1 MPFQIVRN
9 DITKMQVDAIVNPAS
24 GLPGY
29 GAGIDKAVYEAAGAE
44 ALYKRR
50 AEIGRIEC
58 GAAAVTEGFA
68 LPARYI
74 IHTVG
79 CPWRDGLSGEEN
91 IIRLCY
97 RSSFAEAAE
106 LGIETLTVPLLAS
119 GNFGFPKGIAM
130 DIALSEIREFLDTHD
145 LTIYLVVFDDESYS
159 YSSERFGDIDA
170 YIDSNYV
177 AAVTDEEYGHF
188 ALPSTSFF
196 SEAVKRKP
204 SEDRRP
210 ERRKGGLFK
219 SIRKSLEAQ
228 VEDTNDEIADFSV
241 GASTDACSAP
251 MMGMAAAA
259 PQSKPAKRLEDVVKN
274 LDKSFMELVFTYAD
288 EKGITDVELQ
298 KKANIN
304 RKAFSKLKCGTTKN
318 PSKPT
323 ALCFAIAL
331 ELSLDETR
339 DLLARAGLALS
350 PCSRQDI
357 IIQYFIERGAYDMF
371 AVNEALFA
379 HGEPTIGDVEA

>member
-9 DITKMQVDAIVNPAS
+9 DITKMSVDAIVNPAS

-50 AEIGRIEC
+50 AAIGRIEC

-79 CPWRDGLSGEEN
+79 CPWRDGLSGEED
-91 IIRLCY
+91 IIRNCY
-97 RSSFAEAAE
+97 RSSLAEATK
-106 LGIETLTVPLLAS
+106 LQVETVAVPLLAS
-119 GNFGFPKGIAM
+119 GSFGFPKGIAM
-130 DIALSEIREFLDTHD
+130 DIALSEIKNFLKDNE
-145 LTIYLVVFDDESYS
+145 LTIFLVVFDDETYS
-159 YSSERFGDIDA
+159 FSSERFGDIDS

-177 AAVTDEEYGHF
+177 AEVEDAEYGY
-188 ALPSTSFF
+188 AD
-196 SEAVKRKP
+196 
-204 SEDRRP
+204 EDFEEPRESRR
-210 ERRKGGLFK
+210 ERRKFGLFK
-219 SIRKSLEAQ
+219 SDRK
-228 VEDTNDEIADFSV
+228 
-241 GASTDACSAP
+241 
-251 MMGMAAAA
+251 MMAAAPMREESPNTFAGVAPEATFMQAMSMAA
-259 PQSKPAKRLEDVVKN
+259 PQAPAKPAKKLEDVVKN

-350 PCSRQDI
+350 PCSKQDVI
-357 IIQYFIERGAYDMF
+357 VQYFIERGAYDIYV
-371 AVNEALFA
+371 VNEALFA
-379 HGEPTIGDVEA
+379 HGESPIGDVEA

>member
-1 MPFQIVRN
+1 MPFLIVRN

-58 GAAAVTEGFA
+58 GTSAVTEGFS

-79 CPWRDGLSGEEN
+79 CPWRDGLSGEED
-91 IIRLCY
+91 IIRSCY
-97 RSSFAEAAE
+97 RSSFAEATG
-106 LGIETLTVPLLAS
+106 LGIETLAVPLLAS
-119 GNFGFPKGIAM
+119 GSFGFPKGIAM
-130 DIALSEIREFLDTHD
+130 SIALSEIKSFLEEND
-145 LTIYLVVFDDESYS
+145 LTIYLVVFDDEAYS
-159 YSSERFGDIDA
+159 LSSERFGDIDA

-177 AAVTDEEYGHF
+177 AEVEEEEYPADDLSG
-188 ALPSTSFF
+188 AESP
-196 SEAVKRKP
+196 R
-204 SEDRRP
+204 
-210 ERRKGGLFK
+210 ERRRGGLFK
-219 SIRKSLEAQ
+219 TGRKL
-228 VEDTNDEIADFSV
+228 
-241 GASTDACSAP
+241 
-251 MMGMAAAA
+251 MAAESMAIREDAAMGAA
-259 PQSKPAKRLEDVVKN
+259 PAANFMQAMAFADAAPAPAKKLEDVVKN

-288 EKGITDVELQ
+288 AKGITDVELQ

-304 RKAFSKLKCGTTKN
+304 RKAFSKLRCGTTKN
-318 PSKPT
+318 PSKAT

-331 ELSLDETR
+331 ELSLDENK
-339 DLLARAGLALS
+339 DLLSRAGLALS

-357 IIQYFIERGAYDMF
+357 IVQYFIEHGAYDLY

-379 HGEPTIGDVEA
+379 HGEPTIGDIEA